1 MACELKSYLY
11 LLLGLA
17 SQASTVEYF
26 VMVSSGELIYPDTIG
41 DLAIYRI

>member
-1 MACELKSYLY
+1 MTYELRSYLY

-17 SQASTVEYF
+17 NQASTVKYF
-26 VMVSSGELIYPDTIG
+26 VMVSGCELIYPDTIG